1 MPIILLAYLFYG
13 MYINLMAGIYIE
25 KKTKYLPLITGIA
38 AIVNVVFNFLLI
50 PVMGMNGAAY
60 TTLFSYLTMLVGI
73 FIFSQ
78 KYYKIDYEYI
88 KILLVFVSIILSY
101 LILYI
106 GVSFLPVP
114 NIITKFISILVFVSL
129 IFVFKII
136 DINKFKLL
144 FHK

>member
-1 MPIILLAYLFYG
+1 
-13 MYINLMAGIYIE
+13 
-25 KKTKYLPLITGIA
+25 
-38 AIVNVVFNFLLI
+38 
-50 PVMGMNGAAY
+50 MGMNGAAY